1 MRKNYILS
9 EHDMV
14 TGGSDKKIG
23 YQSGLAN
30 V

>member
-14 TGGSDKKIG
+14 IWGLDKKIG
-23 YQSGLAN
+23 YQGDLAN